1 MERLRADLLIR
12 TQNTKNEGEA
22 MEIMDWTIRTR
33 AVKVR
38 RLPAELDRNEERMFL
53 RGIIECLNGRRPA
66 LVLDCGNLRQ
76 LGKQG
81 LRVIL
86 GCLEEAMKRNG
97 DVRLAAVPLKA
108 RAVLEESGVSRLF
121 RIYETGADAI
131 ASFQQ
136 PVAYGFPQVSVET
149 AQPFAERNAA

>member
-1 MERLRADLLIR
+1 
-12 TQNTKNEGEA
+12 
-22 MEIMDWTIRTR
+22 MEIMDWTIRAR

-53 RGIIECLNGRRPA
+53 RGIEECLTGRRPA
-66 LVLDCGNLRQ
+66 LVLDCGNVQ
-76 LGKQG
+76 GLGKPG

-86 GCLEEAMKRNG
+86 RCLEEAMKRNG
-97 DVRLAAVPLKA
+97 DVRLAAVPQEA

-121 RIYETGADAI
+121 RLYKTSAEAI

-149 AQPFAERNAA
+149 VQPFAEQNAA

>member
-1 MERLRADLLIR
+1 
-12 TQNTKNEGEA
+12 

-38 RLPAELDRNEERMFL
+38 RLPAELDRNEERTFL
-53 RGIIECLNGRRPA
+53 RGIAECLSGRRPA
-66 LVLDCGNLRQ
+66 LVLDCGSVRG

-97 DVRLAAVPLKA
+97 DVRLAAVPQEA

-121 RIYETGADAI
+121 RIYETSAEAI

-136 PVAYGFPQVSVET
+136 PVAYGFPQAGVET
-149 AQPFAERNAA
+149 AQPFAVRDAA

>member
-1 MERLRADLLIR
+1 
-12 TQNTKNEGEA
+12 

-53 RGIIECLNGRRPA
+53 RGVMESLNGRRPA
-66 LVLDCGNLRQ
+66 LVLDCGSVRQ

-121 RIYETGADAI
+121 RIYETSADAI

-136 PVAYGFPQVSVET
+136 PVAYGFPQVSVEA
-149 AQPFAERNAA
+149 AQPFAEQNAA